1 MKLVSFSYACFLLAT
16 LVCYWGLGALLPPLR
31 IWILLGVSLG
41 FYAFL
46 QPQFLPLLLG
56 LTIVNYIVG
65 RLIGAQVKRG
75 DRLRNDPNA
84 FNFWNRQ
91 ATYLLVLGIFLNLFI
106 LFGFKYVPF
115 TLENLDLIFHLP
127 WADNVAAVL
136 KENLIAPLG
145 ISFFTFECIAYLVD
159 VYRGAPA
166 THSFIHFSS
175 YKLFFPK
182 ILSGPISRFHY
193 FDNQTKGKP
202 HLFFDQGVE
211 GLWLIASGAFKKVLV
226 ADNIGVFV
234 ELCATN
240 LERAGSGDLW
250 LFILAY
256 GLQLYFDFSGYVD
269 LALGSAKLLGF
280 NLPINFDFP
289 YFSTSLADFWRRWHM
304 SLGDWLRNYLYFP
317 LGGSRQGLLRTCCNL
332 FLVMFLAGIWHGA
345 AWGYVIWG
353 CIHGVGLAIHRLGD
367 ALATRWVW
375 LQQFW
380 ASIPGTLIAW
390 GLTQILVFL
399 AWIPFRLPEGQ
410 QANLLLQHLWQHQ
423 GDIQFEQKIYLEGL
437 QLGRAYFVLLLGLL
451 LVGMVLAYLI
461 QRRWQLHLNWA
472 LKLAF
477 VPLCFYVVWIFA
489 PEGNVPYIYFDF

>member
-1 MKLVSFSYACFLLAT
+1 MKLVSFSYACFLLGT
-16 LVCYWGLGALLPPLR
+16 LICYWGVGSIFPTLRVFVLL
-31 IWILLGVSLG
+31 VASLG

-56 LTIVNYIVG
+56 LTIVNFIVG

-75 DRLRNDPNA
+75 DRLKHKEES

-91 ATYLLVLGIFLNLFI
+91 ATYLLILGVFLNLFI
-106 LFGFKYVPF
+106 LFGFKYIPF
-115 TLENLDLIFHLP
+115 TLENLNLVFDVP
-127 WADNVAAVL
+127 WATDVAAVL
-136 KENLIAPLG
+136 QETLIAPVG

-159 VYRGAPA
+159 VSRGAPA
-166 THSFIHFSS
+166 TNSFIRFSS

-193 FDNQTKGKP
+193 FANQTKGTP

-211 GLWLIASGAFKKVLV
+211 GLWLIASGAFKKVLI
-226 ADNIGVFV
+226 ADNIGVYV
-234 ELCATN
+234 ALCVNN

-250 LFILAY
+250 LMVIAY

-280 NLPINFDFP
+280 NLPANFDFP
-289 YFSTSLADFWRRWHM
+289 YFSTNLADFWRRWHM
-304 SLGDWLRNYLYFP
+304 SLGEWLRNYLYFP
-317 LGGSRQGLLRTCCNL
+317 LGGSRRGLLRTCVNL

-353 CIHGVGLAIHRLGD
+353 GIHGVGLAIHRLNG
-367 ALATRWVW
+367 AIAARFKF

-380 ASIPGTLIAW
+380 ASIPGTLFSW
-390 GLTQILVFL
+390 GITQTLVFL
-399 AWIPFRLPEGQ
+399 AWIPFRLPDGQ
-410 QANLLLQHLWQHQ
+410 QARLLLNHFWQHQ
-423 GDIQFEQKIYLEGL
+423 GDIQFGTKIYLEGL
-437 QLGRAYFVLLLGLL
+437 NMGRSYFVFLLGLL
-451 LVGMVLAYLI
+451 GIGMGLAYLV
-461 QRRWQLHLNWA
+461 QRRWQLNLNWA

-477 VPLCFYVVWIFA
+477 VPLCFYAVWIFA